1 MVEGRGIFT
10 STCSNSFVISYTII
24 FDINTEGLLFMMQG
38 NVIFLKGELYGF
50 FHFSKKGHVTCC
62 GVLAFRDAHG
72 QKFS

>member
-1 MVEGRGIFT
+1 MGGGGPGNFT
-10 STCSNSFVISYTII
+10 STCSKVISYTII